1 MVTKP
6 TLWAGMDLEFLKG
19 EPTLD
24 DWGKS
29 PNLEV
34 EGVLPRGH
42 SMLIFVECSVSS
54 AL

>member
-1 MVTKP
+1 MVTKSK
-6 TLWAGMDLEFLKG
+6 LWVGLDFEFLKG
-19 EPTLD
+19 APTLD